1 MSNAKIVI
9 AGFVIGYVLVRLVFV
24 VLAVV
29 AALPG
34 LASLIRGIKAAGL
47 HLQVFTVLT
56 HYTPMFLTAFLVG
69 WIAYRL
75 LGGFKVRLF
84 VALAS
89 SWVLVGG
96 YGCLE
101 VADESLLDCWN
112 YSDPVAFMLGA
123 CLVPLGLLVAALGQ
137 HPPSLNM
144 SVDTDAKD
152 RPPAGPAA
160 SFWRRSLSRS
170 TAKATSR

>member
-1 MSNAKIVI
+1 MSKTKIVI
-9 AGFVIGYVLVRLVFV
+9 AGFLVGYVLVRLVFV

-47 HLQVFTVLT
+47 SLQVFTVLT
-56 HYTPMFLTAFLVG
+56 NDAPMFLTAFVVG
-69 WIAYRL
+69 WIAYRA
-75 LGGFKVRLF
+75 LGGFKMRLF

-89 SWVLVGG
+89 PWLLMGG

-112 YSDPVAFMLGA
+112 YSDPVAFMLGV
-123 CLVPLGLLVAALGQ
+123 CLVPSGLLVAALVQ
-137 HPPSLNM
+137 RPPSLNT
-144 SVDTDAKD
+144 SVDTEAKGH
-152 RPPAGPAA
+152 PPAAPAP
-160 SFWRRSLSRS
+160 SFWRWSLSRS
-170 TAKATSR
+170 MS

>member
-1 MSNAKIVI
+1 MSKTKIVI
-9 AGFVIGYVLVRLVFV
+9 AGLVVGYVLVRLVFV

-34 LASLIRGIKAAGL
+34 LASLIRAIKAAGFP
-47 HLQVFTVLT
+47 LQVFTVLT
-56 HYTPMFLTAFLVG
+56 NYTPMFLTAFFVG
-69 WIAYRL
+69 WIAYRV

-89 SWVLVGG
+89 PWLLVGA

-101 VADESLLDCWN
+101 FADESLLDCWN
-112 YSDPVAFMLGA
+112 YSDPVAFVLGV
-123 CLVPLGLLVAALGQ
+123 CLVPFGLLVAALAQ
-137 HPPSLNM
+137 RPPSLNM

-152 RPPAGPAA
+152 RPPAAPAA
-160 SFWRRSLSRS
+160 SFWRRSLSR
-170 TAKATSR
+170 